1 MMLKRIETIDI
12 VRGIVMIIMVLDH
25 VRDLM
30 HVDSIT
36 QSPTDLSTTTPLLFF
51 TRWITYLCAP
61 VFVFLAGTS
70 AYIVFKNKNNLVETR
85 QHLFKRGLWLLLL
98 EFTVVNF
105 AIFFD
110 PGFHTILFEVIA
122 TIGIG
127 FILLGL
133 LLKLSSGQLG
143 VIGLIILFCHNLTAL
158 IPFSENSLIK
168 LILTPLFN
176 PTAIPLFAGKVFVM
190 GYPPIPWL
198 GILLVGF
205 AAGQFFEWDVAKRKM
220 RFIQLGLGA
229 LFLFILLRLVNIY
242 GDSLPWTSQKTPL
255 LTFLSFMN
263 VTKYPPSLVFC
274 LVTLGVMFLLLAFA
288 EQSNSGFKKVASVYG
303 KVPLFYFIV
312 HFYLVHIIT
321 LIMLFLQ
328 GFQWSQFAFATGT
341 FGRPKDLESGLSLGA
356 IYLIWV
362 GVVVALYPLCLWFG
376 KYKAAHRYWWLRYI

>member
-1 MMLKRIETIDI
+1 MKRIESIDI

-36 QSPTDLSTTTPLLFF
+36 QSPTDLSTTTSLLFF
-51 TRWITYLCAP
+51 TRWITHLCAP
-61 VFVFLAGTS
+61 IFVFLAGTS
-70 AYIVFKNKNNLVETR
+70 AYIVFKNNNNPAKTR

-110 PGFHTILFEVIA
+110 AGFHTILFGVIA
-122 TIGIG
+122 TIGFG
-127 FILLGL
+127 FIMLGL
-133 LLKLSSGQLG
+133 LLKLSSRQLG
-143 VIGLIILFCHNLTAL
+143 IIGLIILFCHNLTAL
-158 IPFSENSLIK
+158 IPFSDNSLIK
-168 LILTPLFN
+168 LILTPFFN

-198 GILLVGF
+198 GIMLVGF
-205 AAGQFFEWDVAKRKM
+205 AAGQFFEWEVAKRKM

-229 LFLFILLRLVNIY
+229 LFLFMLFRFVNIY
-242 GDSLPWTSQKTPL
+242 GDTLPWTSQKTPL
-255 LTFLSFMN
+255 FTFLSFMN

-288 EQSNSGFKKVASVYG
+288 EQLHSRFKKVASVYG
-303 KVPLFYFIV
+303 RVPLFFFVV

-328 GFQWSQFAFATGT
+328 GFHWDQFAFATGT
-341 FGRPKDLESGLSLGA
+341 FGRPKDLDSGLSLGA

-376 KYKAAHRYWWLRYI
+376 KYKAAHSYWWLRYS